1 MIGGQEIPFK
11 DRTKYN
17 IGRLDNYEM
26 DQTENWFPV
35 IVSINRY
42 YRLSKFV

>member
-17 IGRLDNYEM
+17 IGRLHKYEI
-26 DQTENWFPV
+26 DQIENWFPA
-35 IVSINRY
+35 IVYIK
-42 YRLSKFV
+42 LIL